1 MKRSSEQRARRWI
14 IQEQTRWLE
23 QHKDP
28 LLDHTGSIESN
39 RKASRAWLRS
49 RPFNPVDRAE
59 LGTDRTNG
67 QEKAEEFAQVN
78 EAGQALE
85 AIVSASYGKVDPV
98 FRATRCAFQRGS
110 IGSVPKV

>member
-14 IQEQTRWLE
+14 IQELTRGLE

-28 LLDHTGSIESN
+28 LLDHTRSIDGN

-59 LGTDRTNG
+59 LGADRTNG
-67 QEKAEEFAQVN
+67 QGKAEEFAPVN

-85 AIVSASYGKVDPV
+85 AIV
-98 FRATRCAFQRGS
+98 RAKRRRGYRDL
-110 IGSVPKV
+110 